1 MQLYKG
7 NMQTIFNTPL
17 DILMTEGFDYLFPV
31 DELEA
36 INAAREIKLAEF
48 DVLNSIMEE

>member
-1 MQLYKG
+1 MKDTTQ
-7 NMQTIFNTPL
+7 PL
-17 DILMTEGFDYLFPV
+17 DVLCSDGFNYLFPV

-36 INAAREIKLAEF
+36 INEAREIKLAEF